1 MSEAQAK
8 KPRHGGC
15 HCGAVRFAAILP
27 DNVVALSCNCSICA
41 KTGFIHVI
49 TPGADFR
56 IMHGEDMLTEYR
68 FNTGTAKHYFCRQ
81 CGVEAF
87 NVPRSHPDDWSVNL
101 RCFDADAGLLPR
113 FQEFDG
119 ANWEAN
125 IASINP
131 ERAPDGANDA

>member
-1 MSEAQAK
+1 MTNAQPK
-8 KPRHGGC
+8 SVRHGGC
-15 HCGAVRFAAILP
+15 HCGAVRFGAQLP

-49 TPGADFR
+49 VPGADFR
-56 IMHGEDMLTEYR
+56 ITQGEDMLTEYR
-68 FNTGTAKHYFCRQ
+68 FNTGQAKHYFCRQ

-87 NVPRSHPDDWSVNL
+87 NVPRSHPDDWSANL
-101 RCFDADAGLLPR
+101 RCFDKDAGLLPR

-125 IASINP
+125 AASINP
-131 ERAPDGANDA
+131 DLPPNQANDA

>member
-1 MSEAQAK
+1 MTNAAPK
-8 KPRHGGC
+8 RPRHGGC

-27 DNVVALSCNCSICA
+27 DHVVALSCNCSICA

-56 IMHGEDMLTEYR
+56 IMQGEDMLTEYR
-68 FNTGTAKHYFCRQ
+68 FNSGQARHLFCRQ

-87 NVPRSHPDDWSVNL
+87 NVPRSHPDDWSANL
-101 RCFDADAGLLPR
+101 RCFDADAALLPR

-131 ERAPDGANDA
+131 ELAPDGANDA